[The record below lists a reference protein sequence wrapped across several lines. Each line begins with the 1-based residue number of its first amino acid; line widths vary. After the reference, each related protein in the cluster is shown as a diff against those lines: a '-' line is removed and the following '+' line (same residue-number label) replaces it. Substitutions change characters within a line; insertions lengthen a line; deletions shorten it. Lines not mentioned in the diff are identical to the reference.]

1 MTYKHGD
8 ENPELKKA
16 IRRIVHAGTINVEF
30 ADPHA
35 YDAMEDDDFDQEDV
49 MTCLRRGT
57 AYGPE
62 IQNGQLR
69 CNVIHQGIHINVVV
83 GGLDN
88 VKSEWSAL
96 QNITVVTVM
105 RTLT

>member
-1 MTYKHGD
+1 MPHKYGD

-16 IRRIVHAGTINVEF
+16 IRRIVYAGTINVEF

-35 YDAMEDDDFDQEDV
+35 YEAMEDDDFDQADV

-88 VKSEWSAL
+88 VNNEWSAL
-96 QNITVVTVM
+96 QNITVITVM
-105 RTLT
+105 RTST